1 MPQMPLMHVS
11 ASEGPLQ
18 YEGRRK
24 DGSKLGNLSCSQPSK
39 LCKNF
44 GKISRLLVY
53 FSKHLVVLAKG
64 FPSQTARIRGGPFS
78 WIGSLHFCQVS
89 TQAEAI
95 KSDSPTVK
103 RRCNVSTRQSPV
115 VPFEFNNSHR
125 RTYFGNVREVPRDRV
140 AVAKSKCFGPLS
152 TEVGRRFPS
161 LTLAV

>member
-1 MPQMPLMHVS
+1 MMHWFCEWGFPSTRQSQRIVHPLRYYSFPLENLLHAATSSTIWMMSH
-11 ASEGPLQ
+11 APDAFNARERELEGLLQ

-53 FSKHLVVLAKG
+53 FSKHLVVPARG

-89 TQAEAI
+89 TQQAKAI
-95 KSDSPTVK
+95 KSDSLPHCET
-103 RRCNVSTRQSPV
+103 QM
-115 VPFEFNNSHR
+115 
-125 RTYFGNVREVPRDRV
+125 
-140 AVAKSKCFGPLS
+140 
-152 TEVGRRFPS
+152 
-161 LTLAV
+161 